1 MDFYREQTS
10 ISTVLFTLSLNYS
23 LVLACIDQLVK
34 ANSFVDVF
42 NVLLD
47 LIDSMDKNY
56 VLKSKIEGK

>member
-34 ANSFVDVF
+34 ANLFVY
-42 NVLLD
+42 VLLD

-56 VLKSKIEGK
+56 VLKSKIEGQ